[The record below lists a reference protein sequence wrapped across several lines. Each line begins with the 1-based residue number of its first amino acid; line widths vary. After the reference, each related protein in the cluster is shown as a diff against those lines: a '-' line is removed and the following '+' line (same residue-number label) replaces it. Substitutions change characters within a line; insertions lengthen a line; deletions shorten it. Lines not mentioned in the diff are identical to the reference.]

1 MHEVH
6 WLRPPQNFPPLGT
19 QYRSTLWP
27 SAHLMLMLALAR
39 DEKIAAETP
48 FLLAI
53 CCPTAASTQQLSM
66 LSTWCI
72 RLVLMASR
80 NLKEYFDR

>member
-1 MHEVH
+1 MHQVQ
-6 WLRPPQNFPPLGT
+6 WLWQTHCFPRLGSCT
-19 QYRSTLWP
+19 STLWP
-27 SAHLMLMLALAR
+27 TAHLMLMLALAR
-39 DEKIAAETP
+39 DEKMAAETP

-80 NLKEYFDR
+80 NLQEHCD